1 MNMSDIFFYRKSTLV
16 RSLSRIIESED
27 TGMIW
32 QHIWRSWDLFAKMEK
47 NGEVDKLEGYIKEIE
62 KNYCM
67 EDLN

>member
-1 MNMSDIFFYRKSTLV
+1 MAAHLAVLGSFC
-16 RSLSRIIESED
+16 E
-27 TGMIW
+27 
-32 QHIWRSWDLFAKMEK
+32 